1 MAQDFK
7 IDKDKWKMLSDN
19 SDSVNMALLRQQ
31 QQRLAIIKAV
41 KVFFEHQNTLRTIL
55 RQPVSSLHKTTAL
68 ALDQTSTTLNYVA
81 VQPTLKEVAKYLST
95 LLT

>member
-1 MAQDFK
+1 MLAQDFK

-41 KVFFEHQNTLRTIL
+41 KVFFEHQNTLRQIL
-55 RQPVSSLHKTTAL
+55 RQPVSVMKTVSHL
-68 ALDQTSTTLNYVA
+68 LLNAIFVRM
-81 VQPTLKEVAKYLST
+81 L
-95 LLT
+95 